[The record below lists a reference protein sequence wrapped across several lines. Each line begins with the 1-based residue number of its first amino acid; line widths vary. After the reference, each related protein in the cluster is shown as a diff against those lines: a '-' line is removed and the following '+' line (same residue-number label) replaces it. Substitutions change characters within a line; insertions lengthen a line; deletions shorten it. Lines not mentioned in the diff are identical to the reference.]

1 MLCALPRAVAVK
13 DRDGAMPQPPLYSAQ
28 NILRK
33 EETHIAIFHCTI
45 KLVQR
50 SKGKSVVAAAAY
62 RSGTK
67 MVNEWDGMTHDYT
80 RKGGVVH
87 AEIMLPAHAPP
98 EFQDRAILWNSVEQ
112 IEKFKDSQ
120 LAREVEVALPVELS
134 REQQLSLVRSYVKD
148 NFVDKG
154 MCADF
159 AIHDRDT
166 GNPHAHILL
175 TVRPLKENGEWGA
188 KCRKVYELDER
199 GQRVA
204 DGRGGWKNHRE
215 DTTDWNN
222 KEQAEV
228 WRSAWAD
235 YTNQALEAAGKL
247 ERIDHR
253 SYQRQGVQKIP
264 SVHLG
269 VAAKQMEKRGI
280 VTRKGDLNRQITAD
294 NKLLKEIKAR
304 IARLHRWSKDFAIHD
319 RDTGNPHAH
328 ILLTVRPLK
337 ENGEWGAKC
346 RKVYELDE
354 RGQRVADGRGGW
366 KNHREDT
373 TDWNNKEQAEVWRS
387 AWADYTNQA
396 LEAAGKLERIDHR
409 SYQRQGVQKI
419 PSVHLG
425 VAAKQMEKRGIVTRK
440 GDLNRQITA
449 DNKLLKEIKARI
461 ARLHR
466 WSKDE
471 AAKPQ
476 SSQPTLLQLW
486 ETQQAMRDKPT
497 SRYEALRK
505 LREQAALYNSLAAN
519 GITTMQQLHEK
530 VDAMNAQYYKLRGEI
545 VSAERRIATLEER
558 LDMFEKYEKNKAVQR
573 QYVKVKPAKREQ
585 FEQSYR
591 AELTL
596 YKAAVRYLENLKTEG
611 EPVTPKKWRSE
622 VESLTAQKNL
632 QYQEMRAMREEI
644 KAVEKLKK
652 AAERLE
658 KEAQAK
664 EKKRNEPER

>member
-112 IEKFKDSQ
+112 IEKSKDSQ

-159 AIHDRDT
+159 AIHDKGI
-166 GNPHAHILL
+166 GNPHVHIML
-175 TVRPLKENGEWGA
+175 TLRPLKENGQWGA
-188 KCRKVYELDER
+188 KCRKVYELDKR
-199 GQRVA
+199 GQR
-204 DGRGGWKNHRE
+204 
-215 DTTDWNN
+215 
-222 KEQAEV
+222 
-228 WRSAWAD
+228 
-235 YTNQALEAAGKL
+235 
-247 ERIDHR
+247 I
-253 SYQRQGVQKIP
+253 
-264 SVHLG
+264 
-269 VAAKQMEKRGI
+269 
-280 VTRKGDLNRQITAD
+280 
-294 NKLLKEIKAR
+294 
-304 IARLHRWSKDFAIHD
+304 
-319 RDTGNPHAH
+319 
-328 ILLTVRPLK
+328 
-337 ENGEWGAKC
+337 
-346 RKVYELDE
+346 
-354 RGQRVADGRGGW
+354 ADGRGGW

-486 ETQQAMRDKPT
+486 ETQQAMCDKPP
-497 SRYEALRK
+497 SRYESIRK
-505 LREQAALYNSLAAN
+505 LREQAALYNLLAAN

-545 VSAERRIATLEER
+545 VSVERRIATLEER

-632 QYQEMRAMREEI
+632 QYQEMHAMREEI

-658 KEAQAK
+658 KDAQAK

>member
-67 MVNEWDGMTHDYT
+67 LVNEWDGMTHDYT

-112 IEKFKDSQ
+112 IEKSKDSQ

-134 REQQLSLVRSYVKD
+134 REQQLSLVRTYVKD
-148 NFVDKG
+148 NFVDNG

-188 KCRKVYELDER
+188 KCRKP
-199 GQRVA
+199 A
-204 DGRGGWKNHRE
+204 
-215 DTTDWNN
+215 
-222 KEQAEV
+222 
-228 WRSAWAD
+228 
-235 YTNQALEAAGKL
+235 
-247 ERIDHR
+247 
-253 SYQRQGVQKIP
+253 
-264 SVHLG
+264 
-269 VAAKQMEKRGI
+269 
-280 VTRKGDLNRQITAD
+280 
-294 NKLLKEIKAR
+294 
-304 IARLHRWSKDFAIHD
+304 
-319 RDTGNPHAH
+319 
-328 ILLTVRPLK
+328 
-337 ENGEWGAKC
+337 
-346 RKVYELDE
+346 
-354 RGQRVADGRGGW
+354 
-366 KNHREDT
+366 
-373 TDWNNKEQAEVWRS
+373 
-387 AWADYTNQA
+387 
-396 LEAAGKLERIDHR
+396 
-409 SYQRQGVQKI
+409 
-419 PSVHLG
+419 
-425 VAAKQMEKRGIVTRK
+425 
-440 GDLNRQITA
+440 
-449 DNKLLKEIKARI
+449 
-461 ARLHR
+461 
-466 WSKDE
+466 
-471 AAKPQ
+471 
-476 SSQPTLLQLW
+476 
-486 ETQQAMRDKPT
+486 
-497 SRYEALRK
+497 SRYESIRK
-505 LREQAALYNSLAAN
+505 LREQAALYNLLATN

-658 KEAQAK
+658 KDAQAK

>member
-67 MVNEWDGMTHDYT
+67 LVNEWDGMTHDYT

-112 IEKFKDSQ
+112 IEKSKDSQ

-175 TVRPLKENGEWGA
+175 TVRPLKKNGEWGA

-199 GQRVA
+199 GQRIA

-235 YTNQALEAAGKL
+235 YTNRALEAAGEP

-304 IARLHRWSKDFAIHD
+304 IARLHRW
-319 RDTGNPHAH
+319 T
-328 ILLTVRPLK
+328 
-337 ENGEWGAKC
+337 
-346 RKVYELDE
+346 
-354 RGQRVADGRGGW
+354 
-366 KNHREDT
+366 
-373 TDWNNKEQAEVWRS
+373 
-387 AWADYTNQA
+387 
-396 LEAAGKLERIDHR
+396 
-409 SYQRQGVQKI
+409 
-419 PSVHLG
+419 
-425 VAAKQMEKRGIVTRK
+425 
-440 GDLNRQITA
+440 
-449 DNKLLKEIKARI
+449 
-461 ARLHR
+461 
-466 WSKDE
+466 KDE
-471 AAKPQ
+471 AAKPK

-505 LREQAALYNSLAAN
+505 LREQAALYNLLAAN

-545 VSAERRIATLEER
+545 VSAEHRIATLEER

-622 VESLTAQKNL
+622 IESLTAQKNL

-658 KEAQAK
+658 KDAQAK

>member
-1 MLCALPRAVAVK
+1 
-13 DRDGAMPQPPLYSAQ
+13 
-28 NILRK
+28 
-33 EETHIAIFHCTI
+33 
-45 KLVQR
+45 
-50 SKGKSVVAAAAY
+50 
-62 RSGTK
+62 

-112 IEKFKDSQ
+112 IEKSKDSQ

-134 REQQLSLVRSYVKD
+134 REQQLSLVRTYVKD

-199 GQRVA
+199 GQR
-204 DGRGGWKNHRE
+204 
-215 DTTDWNN
+215 
-222 KEQAEV
+222 
-228 WRSAWAD
+228 
-235 YTNQALEAAGKL
+235 
-247 ERIDHR
+247 I
-253 SYQRQGVQKIP
+253 
-264 SVHLG
+264 
-269 VAAKQMEKRGI
+269 
-280 VTRKGDLNRQITAD
+280 
-294 NKLLKEIKAR
+294 
-304 IARLHRWSKDFAIHD
+304 
-319 RDTGNPHAH
+319 
-328 ILLTVRPLK
+328 
-337 ENGEWGAKC
+337 
-346 RKVYELDE
+346 
-354 RGQRVADGRGGW
+354 ADGRGGW

-471 AAKPQ
+471 AAKP
-476 SSQPTLLQLW
+476 
-486 ETQQAMRDKPT
+486 
-497 SRYEALRK
+497 
-505 LREQAALYNSLAAN
+505 
-519 GITTMQQLHEK
+519 
-530 VDAMNAQYYKLRGEI
+530 
-545 VSAERRIATLEER
+545 
-558 LDMFEKYEKNKAVQR
+558 
-573 QYVKVKPAKREQ
+573 
-585 FEQSYR
+585 
-591 AELTL
+591 
-596 YKAAVRYLENLKTEG
+596 
-611 EPVTPKKWRSE
+611 
-622 VESLTAQKNL
+622 
-632 QYQEMRAMREEI
+632 
-644 KAVEKLKK
+644 
-652 AAERLE
+652 
-658 KEAQAK
+658 
-664 EKKRNEPER
+664 

>member
-87 AEIMLPAHAPP
+87 AEIILPAHAPP

-112 IEKFKDSQ
+112 IEKSKDSQ

-199 GQRVA
+199 GQR
-204 DGRGGWKNHRE
+204 
-215 DTTDWNN
+215 
-222 KEQAEV
+222 
-228 WRSAWAD
+228 
-235 YTNQALEAAGKL
+235 
-247 ERIDHR
+247 I
-253 SYQRQGVQKIP
+253 
-264 SVHLG
+264 
-269 VAAKQMEKRGI
+269 
-280 VTRKGDLNRQITAD
+280 
-294 NKLLKEIKAR
+294 
-304 IARLHRWSKDFAIHD
+304 
-319 RDTGNPHAH
+319 
-328 ILLTVRPLK
+328 
-337 ENGEWGAKC
+337 
-346 RKVYELDE
+346 
-354 RGQRVADGRGGW
+354 ADGRGGW

-486 ETQQAMRDKPT
+486 ETQQAMRDKPA
-497 SRYEALRK
+497 SR
-505 LREQAALYNSLAAN
+505 
-519 GITTMQQLHEK
+519 
-530 VDAMNAQYYKLRGEI
+530 
-545 VSAERRIATLEER
+545 
-558 LDMFEKYEKNKAVQR
+558 
-573 QYVKVKPAKREQ
+573 
-585 FEQSYR
+585 
-591 AELTL
+591 
-596 YKAAVRYLENLKTEG
+596 
-611 EPVTPKKWRSE
+611 
-622 VESLTAQKNL
+622 
-632 QYQEMRAMREEI
+632 
-644 KAVEKLKK
+644 
-652 AAERLE
+652 
-658 KEAQAK
+658 
-664 EKKRNEPER
+664 